1 MTWYDEGFCD
11 AVNLTDYR
19 MRPDPATGYPGRTHR
34 ERCGLLSA
42 LWARALWLSPRV
54 PSTGFYTGT
63 PVFAFGAGLSY
74 TSFDR
79 SLAWG
84 SPAAVSGGARRLL
97 AVDASS
103 DADDDSVV
111 AKVDVSVSNTG
122 ERSGDEVVLLFV
134 VPPPAAVALG
144 APKQQL
150 ASFGRLSLEAGTTAT
165 ITLPIARRWAQAPAT
180 AFVAGLRFSQPIM
193 L

>member
-1 MTWYDEGFCD
+1 MVAADRFLMDRYDEGFCD

-19 MRPDPATGYPGRTHR
+19 MRPDPATDYPGRTHR
-34 ERCGLLSA
+34 ERSGLLSALYKGAPLPSLFTRFRPYLAHFPPVFFRFWRVFTVSTARFQRAASRSPGPRNSGQAPTGGLGFRPSAPMGRTNWSA

-74 TSFDR
+74 TSFER

-84 SPAAVSGGARRLL
+84 SRAAAGGGGRRLL

-103 DADDDSVV
+103 DADDD
-111 AKVDVSVSNTG
+111 
-122 ERSGDEVVLLFV
+122 R
-134 VPPPAAVALG
+134 
-144 APKQQL
+144 
-150 ASFGRLSLEAGTTAT
+150 
-165 ITLPIARRWAQAPAT
+165 
-180 AFVAGLRFSQPIM
+180 
-193 L
+193 